1 MKVDVLLF
9 AGPRE
14 ALGARRVAVEVQEP
28 ATAEDV
34 VAALVAAHPALAPWK
49 GRAVLAVDRAVA
61 RPTDPVR
68 AGAEVAFL
76 PPVSGGSGRLT
87 EGPIHVDPLVEA
99 AAKDGAGAVVA
110 FLGLVRS
117 PGPLGEVTHLDFEA
131 YEDMAERELA
141 AVEARARE
149 RFGLVDARIMHRVGR
164 AAAREPVVL
173 VVVTAPHRKEAFAA
187 AAWIMDE
194 LKTVVPIWKK
204 EEGPHGARWLPER
217 SDHATESP
225 QGRSG
230 VSGAGREHGRSA
242 RGTSADGTEGGPG

>member
-1 MKVDVLLF
+1 MRVTVLLF

-14 ALGARRVAVEVQEP
+14 ALGKRSVHVDVQEP
-28 ATAEDV
+28 ATAGDV
-34 VAALVAAHPALAPWK
+34 VAALVAAHPILAPWQ
-49 GRAVLAVDRAVA
+49 GRAVLAVDRAVS
-61 RPTDPVR
+61 RPQDPVR

-76 PPVSGGSGRLT
+76 PPVSGGDGRLT
-87 EGPIHVDPLVEA
+87 EGALALDEIVDA

-117 PGPLGEVTHLDFEA
+117 PGPLGEVARLRFEA
-131 YEDMAERELA
+131 YAEMAEQELA

-149 RFGLVDARIMHRVGR
+149 RFGLVDARIRHRVGS

-204 EEGPHGARWLPER
+204 EEGPGGARWLPEG
-217 SDHATESP
+217 SP
-225 QGRSG
+225 
-230 VSGAGREHGRSA
+230 
-242 RGTSADGTEGGPG
+242 

>member
-1 MKVDVLLF
+1 MKVAVLLF

-14 ALGARRVAVEVQEP
+14 AVGARRVEVDVDAP
-28 ATAEDV
+28 ATAEAV

-61 RPTDPVR
+61 RPGDPVR

-87 EGPIHVDPLVEA
+87 DAPPRLDPLVAA

-117 PGPLGEVTHLDFEA
+117 PGPLGEVTHLEFDA
-131 YEDMAERELA
+131 YAAMAEQELA

-149 RFGLVDARIMHRVGR
+149 RFGLVDARLEHRVGR
-164 AAAREPVVL
+164 AAAGEAVVA
-173 VVVTAPHRKEAFAA
+173 VVVTAVHRKEAFAA

-204 EEGPHGARWLPER
+204 EEGPGGARWLPEQEER
-217 SDHATESP
+217 A
-225 QGRSG
+225 
-230 VSGAGREHGRSA
+230 
-242 RGTSADGTEGGPG
+242 